1 MENTELNYNEMPA
14 GLLHEKNRKQAV
26 EWIKHYMKST
36 GGRKAV
42 IGISGGKDSTVAAA
56 LCVEALGKENVI
68 GVMMPNGVQSDIKD
82 SEKIIDFLGIKGLV
96 VNIQYAYMNLV
107 NQINEKNISSQAQI
121 NMPPRLRMT
130 VLYGVAQNIGGRVV
144 NTCNLSE
151 DAVGYATLYGDSAG
165 DFSPLARLTTEEIVG
180 IGDALGLPHDLVHK
194 TPSDGLCGLTDED
207 NLGFTYHEINELIRK
222 GVKGPHYDE
231 IIKKYKANKFKTE
244 MIQIPAFEPTQ
255 PALPN
260 YIHELDNA
268 GAI

>member
-1 MENTELNYNEMPA
+1 MENTELY
-14 GLLHEKNRKQAV
+14 EKLRTQAV
-26 EWIKHYMKST
+26 EWIRHYMKST

-68 GVMMPNGVQSDIKD
+68 GVMMPNGVQADIKD
-82 SEKIIDFLGIKGLV
+82 SEKIIKHLGIDSLV
-96 VNIQYAYMNLV
+96 VDIQYAYMNLV
-107 NQINEKNISSQAQI
+107 NQINEHHITSQAQI

-151 DAVGYATLYGDSAG
+151 DTTGYSSLYGDSAG

-180 IGDALGLPHDLVHK
+180 IGDALGLPHELVHK

-244 MIQIPAFEPTQ
+244 IIQIPAFEPTN
-255 PALPN
+255 PNLPN

>member
-1 MENTELNYNEMPA
+1 MSKILSE
-14 GLLHEKNRKQAV
+14 QIID
-26 EWIKHYMKST
+26 WIRDYFKT
-36 GGRKAV
+36 TNGRKAI

-56 LCVEALGKENVI
+56 LCVKALGKENVI
-68 GVMMPNGVQSDIKD
+68 GVMMPNGVQSDIED
-82 SEKIIDFLGIKGLV
+82 SEKIIKHLGIDSFV
-96 VNIQYAYMNLV
+96 VNINYAYLNLV
-107 NQINEKNISSQAQI
+107 NQINEHYITSQAQI

-151 DAVGYATLYGDSAG
+151 DTVGYATLYGDSVG

-231 IIKKYKANKFKTE
+231 IIKKYKANKFKTD
-244 MIQIPAFEPTQ
+244 MIRIPAFEPTN
-255 PALPN
+255 PLLHN

>member
-1 MENTELNYNEMPA
+1 MENTELYTK
-14 GLLHEKNRKQAV
+14 LRTQAV
-26 EWIKHYMKST
+26 EWIRHYMKST

-144 NTCNLSE
+144 NTCNRSE
-151 DAVGYATLYGDSAG
+151 DVVGYSTLWGDSVN
-165 DFSPLARLTTEEIVG
+165 DFSPFGLLTTEEVMG
-180 IGDALGLPHDLVHK
+180 IGDALGLPYELVHK
-194 TPSDGLCGLTDED
+194 TPSDGLCGKSDED
-207 NLGFTYHEINELIRK
+207 NLGFTYAEINKIIRTGEK
-222 GVKGPHYDE
+222 TEHFDE
-231 IIKKYKANKFKTE
+231 IIERYKRNRFKLE
-244 MIQIPAFEPTQ
+244 MIN
-255 PALPN
+255 LPRFN
-260 YIHELDNA
+260 PKLPDYFLDNYKY
-268 GAI
+268 

>member
-1 MENTELNYNEMPA
+1 MENTELY
-14 GLLHEKNRKQAV
+14 EKLRKQAV

-68 GVMMPNGVQSDIKD
+68 GVMMPNGVQADIAD
-82 SEKIIDFLGIKGLV
+82 SEKIIKHLGIDSLV
-96 VNIQYAYMNLV
+96 VDIQYAYMNLV
-107 NQINEKNISSQAQI
+107 NQINEHHITSQAQI

-151 DAVGYATLYGDSAG
+151 DTSGYSTLFGDSAG

-207 NLGFTYHEINELIRK
+207 NLGFTYHEINELIRN

-244 MIQIPAFEPTQ
+244 IIQIPAFEPTN
-255 PALPN
+255 PILPN
-260 YIHELDNA
+260 CIHELENT